1 MYCNVLMLGI
11 NRRAQRAQLGVCHAS
26 ISGATVRE
34 DLSINLNLPRLAS
47 WRPPQP
53 PISPPGAGGRL
64 IMPRAA
70 RTCSHGH
77 GESPW
82 RVWQLPGALLPP
94 RAPPPRL
101 LLTVQPHKPRDHLH
115 STFC

>member
-1 MYCNVLMLGI
+1 MSCNVLMLGI
-11 NRRAQRAQLGVCHAS
+11 NRRAQRAQLGGDHAS

-34 DLSINLNLPRLAS
+34 DLSINLNLQRGAT

-53 PISPPGAGGRL
+53 PTSPPGAGGRL

-101 LLTVQPHKPRDHLH
+101 LLTVQPYTTRNHLH

>member
-1 MYCNVLMLGI
+1 MYCNVLTLGI
-11 NRRAQRAQLGVCHAS
+11 NRRARRAQLGVSHLS
-26 ISGATVRE
+26 HSGDTVGL
-34 DLSINLNLPRLAS
+34 DLTINLNLQRGAT

-53 PISPPGAGGRL
+53 PTSPPGAGGRL

>member
-1 MYCNVLMLGI
+1 MSSNALASRI
-11 NRRAQRAQLGVCHAS
+11 NQHAQRAQLGVRQLSH
-26 ISGATVRE
+26 SGDTLGKY
-34 DLSINLNLPRLAS
+34 LSINLNLPRLSS
-47 WRPPQP
+47 WRLPQP

-101 LLTVQPHKPRDHLH
+101 HLTVQAYTSRDHLH